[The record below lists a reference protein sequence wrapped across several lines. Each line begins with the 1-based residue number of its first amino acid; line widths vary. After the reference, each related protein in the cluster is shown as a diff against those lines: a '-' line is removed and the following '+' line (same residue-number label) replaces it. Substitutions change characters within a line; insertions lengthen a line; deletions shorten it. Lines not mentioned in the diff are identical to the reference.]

1 MSSVCLSVCVRD
13 GLTVVAGGSGS
24 VGGRVMVFG
33 LDLWDMGAE
42 C

>member
-1 MSSVCLSVCVRD
+1 MSSVCLYVWD
-13 GLTVVAGGSGS
+13 GLTVVAGGSVS
-24 VGGRVMVFG
+24 VGGRVMGFG